1 MTENIAVTC
10 LIDRYWD
17 TAARKFNGT
26 EKNGTLIAI
35 SMQSDEDD
43 PSFAISV
50 GIVLFEDNSFECVP
64 LEFITKRT
72 ETN

>member
-10 LIDRYWD
+10 LLDRYWD
-17 TAARKFNGT
+17 TAERKFCGT

-43 PSFAISV
+43 PSFAIPV
-50 GIVLFEDNSFECVP
+50 GIVLLDDNTFESVP
-64 LEFITKRT
+64 LEFITKQT
-72 ETN
+72 QTK